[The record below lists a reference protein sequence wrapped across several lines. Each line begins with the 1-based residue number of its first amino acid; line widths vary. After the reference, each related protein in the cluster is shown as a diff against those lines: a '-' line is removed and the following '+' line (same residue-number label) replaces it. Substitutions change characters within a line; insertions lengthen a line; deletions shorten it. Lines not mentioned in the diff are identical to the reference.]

1 MLDKWTID
9 NPTKWKTYLTNS
21 GRIPSAQKQGIIPGV
36 APLHIAKVKYH
47 KICISQG
54 NSQNTTL
61 LSTFF
66 STKGVL
72 PAPLP
77 VVATGKSTHI
87 VENHFT
93 AKPLAMQKLNF
104 WTYNNCFLELLLALL
119 LGHWFEIIAL
129 YYVKSISTEISASRQ
144 DRRVLQKSKIIRIE
158 FLSKWGM
165 LDF

>member
-36 APLHIAKVKYH
+36 GPLHIAKVKYY

-61 LSTFF
+61 LSTSF

-77 VVATGKSTHI
+77 VVATGKSTPI

-93 AKPLAMQKLNF
+93 AKPLAMQKLSF
-104 WTYNNCFLELLLALL
+104 WTYNNCFLELLLAEFGGTPSLPL
-119 LGHWFEIIAL
+119 TENHSAQNSLAQLGGTRPNLTER
-129 YYVKSISTEISASRQ
+129 KSA
-144 DRRVLQKSKIIRIE
+144 K
-158 FLSKWGM
+158 
-165 LDF
+165 